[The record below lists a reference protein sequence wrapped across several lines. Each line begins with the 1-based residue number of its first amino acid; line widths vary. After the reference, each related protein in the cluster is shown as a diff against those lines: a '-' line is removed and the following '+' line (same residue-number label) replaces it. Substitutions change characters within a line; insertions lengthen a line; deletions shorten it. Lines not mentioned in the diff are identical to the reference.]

1 MAVFIHREPQLQKCL
16 NKLRRAGGRAA
27 LAAERVEEIIATLA
41 SKDGLRPEQI
51 NKLTRHGE
59 ARIDK
64 CKKFD
69 LVGGYRLV
77 YVKEE
82 QHYIFLF
89 AGTHDD
95 CDHWLNNNR
104 HRKPEMPG
112 DHTPLLASQTEDV
125 TPTPAQEA
133 AECEMDYDDIVMQNI
148 DEKTLRRVF
157 RGLCGEE

>member
-82 QHYIFLF
+82 
-89 AGTHDD
+89 
-95 CDHWLNNNR
+95 
-104 HRKPEMPG
+104 
-112 DHTPLLASQTEDV
+112 
-125 TPTPAQEA
+125 
-133 AECEMDYDDIVMQNI
+133 
-148 DEKTLRRVF
+148 
-157 RGLCGEE
+157 